1 MSELKPHHIVY
12 NSRMHDFF
20 FYVKDWRVSTNG
32 TSSRKN
38 VDLITLPYL
47 LESID
52 SAQHKEGYKFNSV
65 GQTWLPPQL
74 RGELEARPAIGEKK
88 SITVF
93 HIHNYHDEWVS
104 YGILNMVRFIYR
116 KW

>member
-1 MSELKPHHIVY
+1 MT
-12 NSRMHDFF
+12 F
-20 FYVKDWRVSTNG
+20 FYLKDRRVSTNG
-32 TSSRKN
+32 TSSREN

-74 RGELEARPAIGEKK
+74 RGKLEARPAIGEKK

-93 HIHNYHDEWVS
+93 HIHNYHDE
-104 YGILNMVRFIYR
+104 
-116 KW
+116 